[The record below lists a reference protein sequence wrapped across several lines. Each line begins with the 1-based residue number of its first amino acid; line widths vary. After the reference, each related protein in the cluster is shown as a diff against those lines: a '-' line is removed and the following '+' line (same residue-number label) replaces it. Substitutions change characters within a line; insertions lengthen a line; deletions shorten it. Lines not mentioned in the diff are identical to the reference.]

1 MRRLVWAET
10 ALADFEQAI
19 VYIAEHD
26 ISAARL
32 VAERIDRAARRLAE
46 MPTGRAGRVLGTYE
60 KSVGRT
66 PYIIAYSVQGETI
79 VVLRVI
85 HGARNWPDDKW
96 PE

>member
-19 VYIAEHD
+19 AYLAEHD
-26 ISAARL
+26 LSAAQL
-32 VAERIDRAARRLAE
+32 AAERIDRAARRLAE
-46 MPTGRAGRVLGTYE
+46 MPTGRSGRVLGTFE

-66 PYIIAYSVQGETI
+66 PYIIAYVIQGEMI
-79 VVLRVI
+79 VILRVI
-85 HGARNWPDDKW
+85 HGARNWPDDEW